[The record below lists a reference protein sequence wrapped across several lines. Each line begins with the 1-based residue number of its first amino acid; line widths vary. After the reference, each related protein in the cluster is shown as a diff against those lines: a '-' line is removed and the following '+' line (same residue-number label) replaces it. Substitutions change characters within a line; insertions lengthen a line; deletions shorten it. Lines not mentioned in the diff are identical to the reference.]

1 MVNLELG
8 FWQMTCHRGLMRLD
22 MRASALATL
31 LLCAS
36 LAGCFGGDDD
46 GPTEYAGPIDLIV
59 YYDETSGTIQQDF
72 QNGQNQPTS
81 ADVEMTFDFGSTT
94 SAKGEIASIYLIPGD
109 GGDMVTQNPTD
120 GAELSYTYGTHGLFN
135 VTLGAIDDEGNEHM
149 IYVSIR
155 IDMTIVWT
163 DDNTAQSSMTFEVTP
178 DTEDHIPLA
187 ESIMY
192 RSSVENPPAFP
203 LGGGN
208 SDVTWS
214 LKNGDD
220 AEVDSQS
227 GTINDGGT
235 ETMESTTRTIV
246 AGTWT
251 LEVVADGDNVN
262 VDNEI
267 MIHYLEGSESPAN
280 PRPA

>member
-1 MVNLELG
+1 
-8 FWQMTCHRGLMRLD
+8 
-22 MRASALATL
+22 MRALALTIL

-46 GPTEYAGPIDLIV
+46 GPAEYAGPIDLIV

-81 ADVEMTFDFGSTT
+81 ADVEITFDFGSTAST
-94 SAKGEIASIYLIPGD
+94 EGDITSIYLIPGD
-109 GGDMVTQNPTD
+109 GGDTVTQNPTD

-135 VTLGAIDDEGNEHM
+135 VTLGAIDDAGNEHM
-149 IYVSIR
+149 IYTLVR
-155 IDMTIVWT
+155 IDMTITWT
-163 DDNTAQSSMTFEVTP
+163 QTNTGQNTMTFEVTP
-178 DTEDHIPLA
+178 DTEDHLPLP
-187 ESIMY
+187 EMIMY
-192 RSSVENPPAFP
+192 RSTVLNSGGVIFP
-203 LGGGN
+203 GGN
-208 SDVTWS
+208 SDVTWT

-235 ETMESTTRTIV
+235 ETMEGTTRAIV
-246 AGTWT
+246 VGTWS
-251 LEVVADGDNVN
+251 LEVVADGDNVDI
-262 VDNEI
+262 DNEI